1 MVKPTA
7 KSSPRLGK
15 SGIVDYVIWFVLVL
29 FSLSTLFPFLNV
41 LFVSFANMR
50 DIVESGGVLLF
61 PKSIH
66 LDSYRYVLQYSGLL
80 NAYGVTIFIT
90 VVGTLINLIMTAL
103 GAYVL
108 SNRDL
113 PGRNAMMTMV
123 LIAMLF
129 SGGLIPTYLVVRYLH
144 LVDTV
149 WALMLP
155 SAISAWLLILM
166 RNFFQGIPA
175 ELRESARIDGCSE
188 LGILV
193 KIILPLSLPIFATLA
208 LFYGVGHWNEYI
220 NVVIYIN
227 DPNLSTLQ
235 LILRKMYTFAIDQ
248 LDGDS
253 LPPPVET
260 VRAATIMLST
270 LPIVMVYPFLQR
282 YFVQGVMVGSVK
294 G

>member
-129 SGGLIPTYLVVRYLH
+129 SGGLIPTYLVVRSLQ

-188 LGILV
+188 IGILV
-193 KIILPLSLPIFATLA
+193 RIILPLSLPIFATLA

>member
-1 MVKPTA
+1 MVTRTSGNIAKPGFTD
-7 KSSPRLGK
+7 
-15 SGIVDYVIWFVLVL
+15 VVIWLIL
-29 FSLSTLFPFLNV
+29 LLLSLTTLYPFLNV
-41 LFVSFANMR
+41 LLVSFANMK
-50 DIVESGGVLLF
+50 DVVEQGGTLLF

-66 LDSYRYVLQYSGLL
+66 LDSYKYVLRFSGLL
-80 NAYGVTIFIT
+80 DAYRVTIFIT
-90 VVGTLINLIMTAL
+90 VVGTLVNLIMTSL

-108 SNRDL
+108 SNREL
-113 PGRNAMMTMV
+113 PGRNALMMIV
-123 LIAMLF
+123 LVSMLF
-129 SGGLIPTYLVVRYLH
+129 SGGLIPTYLVIRSLH

-149 WALMLP
+149 WALIVP
-155 SAISAWLLILM
+155 FAINSWLLILM

-175 ELRESARIDGCSE
+175 GLRESARIDGCSE

-193 KIILPLSLPIFATLA
+193 RIILPLSLPIVATLA

-227 DPNLSTLQ
+227 DPKLSTLQ
-235 LILRKMYTFAIDQ
+235 LILRKMYTFSIDQ

-260 VRAATIMLST
+260 IRAATVMMST
-270 LPIVMVYPFLQR
+270 LPIVAVYPFLQK
-282 YFVQGVMVGSVK
+282 YFVQGLMVGSVK

>member
-1 MVKPTA
+1 MKRST
-7 KSSPRLGK
+7 SSSFTRPQAADFIILG
-15 SGIVDYVIWFVLVL
+15 VLVL
-29 FSLSTLFPFLNV
+29 LGITTLYPFVNV
-41 LFVSFANMR
+41 LFASFADMK
-50 DIVESGGVLLF
+50 DIVEQGGMLLF
-61 PKSIH
+61 PRSVH
-66 LDSYRYVLQYSGLL
+66 LDSYLYVLRFSGIPE
-80 NAYGVTIFIT
+80 AYRITIFIT
-90 VVGTLINLIMTAL
+90 IVGTLINLVMTSL

-108 SNRDL
+108 SNREL
-113 PGRNAMMTMV
+113 PGRNALMAIV
-123 LIAMLF
+123 LVTMLF
-129 SGGLIPTYLVVRYLH
+129 NGGLIPTYLVVRALH

-155 SAISAWLLILM
+155 FAINAWLLILM

-175 ELRESARIDGCSE
+175 SLRESARIDGCSE

-193 KIILPLSLPIFATLA
+193 RIMLPLSLPIVATLS

-227 DPNLSTLQ
+227 DPKLSTLQ
-235 LILRKMYTFAIDQ
+235 LVLRKMYTFSLDQ

-253 LPPPVET
+253 LPPPVESI
-260 VRAATIMLST
+260 RAATVILST
-270 LPIVMVYPFLQR
+270 LPMMIVYPFLQK

>member
-1 MVKPTA
+1 MVSPT
-7 KSSPRLGK
+7 SSPKMGK
-15 SGIVDYVIWFVLVL
+15 ASLVDYVIWFVLVL

-41 LFVSFANMR
+41 LFVSFANMK
-50 DIVESGGVLLF
+50 DIVASGGVLLF

-66 LDSYRYVLQYSGLL
+66 LDSYKYVLQYSGLL

-90 VVGTLINLIMTAL
+90 VVGTLINLVMTAL

-129 SGGLIPTYLVVRYLH
+129 SGGLIPTYLVVRSLH

-166 RNFFQGIPA
+166 RNFFQGIPS

-193 KIILPLSLPIFATLA
+193 RIILPLSLPIFATLA

-227 DPNLSTLQ
+227 DPDLSTLQ
-235 LILRKMYTFAIDQ
+235 LILRKMYSFAIDQ

-260 VRAATIMLST
+260 VRAATIMMST

-282 YFVQGVMVGSVK
+282 FFVQGVMVGSVK

>member
-1 MVKPTA
+1 MVTRKAGNLSKPGA
-7 KSSPRLGK
+7 
-15 SGIVDYVIWFVLVL
+15 VDAVIWLFLGLLSVTTLYPFV
-29 FSLSTLFPFLNV
+29 NV
-41 LFVSFANMR
+41 LFVSFADMK
-50 DIVESGGVLLF
+50 DIVQHGGTILF
-61 PKSIH
+61 PRSIH
-66 LDSYRYVLQYSGLL
+66 LDSYRYVLRFSGLL
-80 NAYGVTIFIT
+80 DAYGVTIFIT
-90 VVGTLINLIMTAL
+90 VVGTLINLVMTSL

-113 PGRNAMMTMV
+113 PGRNALMTIV
-123 LIAMLF
+123 FIPMLF
-129 SGGLIPTYLVVRYLH
+129 SGGLIPSYLVVRSLH

-149 WALMLP
+149 WALIVP
-155 SAISAWLLILM
+155 FAINSWLLILM

-175 ELRESARIDGCSE
+175 ALRESARIDGCSE

-193 KIILPLSLPIFATLA
+193 RVVLPLSLPIVATLA

-227 DPNLSTLQ
+227 NPKLYTLQ
-235 LILRKMYTFAIDQ
+235 LILRKMYTFSIDQ

-260 VRAATIMLST
+260 IRAATVMMAT
-270 LPIVMVYPFLQR
+270 LPIVIVYPFLQK

>member
-1 MVKPTA
+1 MVKPA
-7 KSSPRLGK
+7 SSPQLGK
-15 SGIVDYVIWFVLVL
+15 SSIVDYVIWFILVL
-29 FSLSTLFPFLNV
+29 FSISTLFPFVNV
-41 LFVSFANMR
+41 LFVSFANMK

-90 VVGTLINLIMTAL
+90 VVGTIINLIMTAL

-129 SGGLIPTYLVVRYLH
+129 SGGLIPTYLVVRSLQ

-193 KIILPLSLPIFATLA
+193 RIILPLSMPIFATLA

-227 DPNLSTLQ
+227 DPDLSTLQ

-260 VRAATIMLST
+260 VRAATIMMST

>member
-1 MVKPTA
+1 MVSQA
-7 KSSPRLGK
+7 SS
-15 SGIVDYVIWFVLVL
+15 SGLKKAGVADYIIWFVLIL
-29 FSLSTLFPFLNV
+29 FSISTLFPFVNV
-41 LFVSFANMR
+41 LFVSFANMK

-66 LDSYRYVLQYSGLL
+66 LDSYRYVLQYSGLV

-90 VVGTLINLIMTAL
+90 VVGTLINLVMTAL

-129 SGGLIPTYLVVRYLH
+129 SGGLIPTYLVVRSLQ

-166 RNFFQGIPA
+166 RNFFQGIPL

-193 KIILPLSLPIFATLA
+193 RIILPLSLPIFATLA

-235 LILRKMYTFAIDQ
+235 IVLRRMYSFSIGQ

>member
-1 MVKPTA
+1 MVKPAA

-15 SGIVDYVIWFVLVL
+15 SGIVDYIIWFVLVL
-29 FSLSTLFPFLNV
+29 FSISTLFPFLNV

-66 LDSYRYVLQYSGLL
+66 LDSYRYVLRYSGLL

-129 SGGLIPTYLVVRYLH
+129 SGGLIPTYLVVRSLQ

-260 VRAATIMLST
+260 VRAATIMMST

>member
-1 MVKPTA
+1 MVKATSKTHLNKA
-7 KSSPRLGK
+7 SA
-15 SGIVDYVIWFVLVL
+15 VDYVIWFVLVL
-29 FSLSTLFPFLNV
+29 FCLSTLFPFINV
-41 LFVSFANMR
+41 LFVSFANMK

-66 LDSYRYVLQYSGLL
+66 LDSYKYVLQYSGLL

-103 GAYVL
+103 GAYVT

-113 PGRNAMMTMV
+113 PGRNAMMTMILV
-123 LIAMLF
+123 AMLF
-129 SGGLIPTYLVVRYLH
+129 SGGLIPTYLVVRSMQ

-149 WALMLP
+149 WALMIP

-166 RNFFQGIPA
+166 RNFFQGIPS

-193 KIILPLSLPIFATLA
+193 RIILPLSLPIFATLA

-227 DPNLSTLQ
+227 DPDLSTLQ
-235 LILRKMYTFAIDQ
+235 LILRKMYTFAINQ

>member
-1 MVKPTA
+1 MVKPT
-7 KSSPRLGK
+7 SSPHLGK
-15 SGIVDYVIWFVLVL
+15 SSIVDYVIWFVLVL
-29 FSLSTLFPFLNV
+29 FSISTLFPFVNV
-41 LFVSFANMR
+41 LFVSFANMK

-90 VVGTLINLIMTAL
+90 VVGTIINLIMTAL

-129 SGGLIPTYLVVRYLH
+129 SGGLIPTYLVVRSLQ

-193 KIILPLSLPIFATLA
+193 RIILPLSMPIFATLA

-227 DPNLSTLQ
+227 DPDLSTLQ

-260 VRAATIMLST
+260 VRAATIMMST